1 MIPVKR
7 IRIQIFAFATL
18 PREEIKMSQ
27 KDGEDDTDEMD
38 EKANNDVVL
47 SREEFD
53 LESVFS

>member
-1 MIPVKR
+1 LLSR
-7 IRIQIFAFATL
+7 QL
-18 PREEIKMSQ
+18 HREEKKMSQ